1 MQNFEIGP
9 QEAGAKHKAHGQA
22 NRQAIRQANERA
34 ALEAAIN
41 YALQCARETDILGA
55 GDALEEARLNLSRA
69 VLS

>member
-9 QEAGAKHKAHGQA
+9 QEAGAKQKA
-22 NRQAIRQANERA
+22 NRQANERA

-55 GDALEEARLNLSRA
+55 GDALEEARQNLSRA

>member
-22 NRQAIRQANERA
+22 NRQANERA

-55 GDALEEARLNLSRA
+55 GDALEQARLNLSRA

>member
-9 QEAGAKHKAHGQA
+9 QEAGAKLKAHGQA
-22 NRQAIRQANERA
+22 NRQANERA

>member
-22 NRQAIRQANERA
+22 NRQANERA